1 MVAKA
6 ELNKGL
12 HRAQNDKT
20 ACSMVTRESQNKC
33 ILLKV
38 LLKLNCHSHNKNVG
52 QSCQT
57 MLAIKVLC
65 MSDCCFNVN

>member
-1 MVAKA
+1 MGTPVSSN
-6 ELNKGL
+6 NKTDS
-12 HRAQNDKT
+12 HNMT
-20 ACSMVTRESQNKC
+20 E

-38 LLKLNCHSHNKNVG
+38 PLKLDSHSHNKNVG

-65 MSDCCFNVN
+65 IYFW

>member
-33 ILLKV
+33 ILKESVDQQITVSILMIKFV
-38 LLKLNCHSHNKNVG
+38 NDLQQV
-52 QSCQT
+52 SCFYGYT
-57 MLAIKVLC
+57 
-65 MSDCCFNVN
+65 CFIQQ